1 MYLEKI
7 KINNFKGTKELEL
20 EFDKKLNS
28 IKGCNGT
35 GKSTV
40 KEAYLWVLGNE
51 YTNIIP
57 SENNREIPNLEIR
70 VAVTLNCGDYSYTL
84 SRVQKES
91 YKTNKETNEKE
102 KKGNESY
109 FYIDNIEYSKKEY
122 LERISNIFN
131 IDYKTLLVLSDKD
144 YFNLDHG
151 TSWKWND
158 RRELLLS
165 LCDKEVIEHLIK
177 GEKYN
182 LIREDVEKGT
192 NVQNLKKTVD
202 ASIKECKD
210 IKGKNMFIIE
220 KNEKDIIQYNQI
232 DVSKLNLRKAQIE
245 HELNANDTKKIETQI
260 SLLKS
265 QDNERLNSL
274 KIKLMEEKN
283 KGNEIIFRANE
294 LKATLV
300 DEAKVNEELEILKK
314 GAKCPTCHQDMPKE
328 YLDKKVKELENKLL
342 VNNETKDK
350 ISILREEYKPISDNI
365 KGLESQIND
374 FEPSIE
380 LIDLEDKLNTNFDRK
395 GLEEELN
402 AINRDLSF
410 QFTLKKLEEENEKLN
425 KDNFELT
432 KKENE
437 LLIKKQQIED
447 YVIDSMKL
455 IESSVNS
462 MFTNGVSFSLF
473 NANYNGTFDE
483 TCVAMYN
490 GKTYKE
496 CSTGEK
502 NVLNYEIVCALQN
515 KYDVS
520 LPIVID
526 DSESVTRQFID
537 YGKQLIKLKVAN
549 NEKLELVKGE

>member
-7 KINNFKGTKELEL
+7 KIQNFKGTKELEL
-20 EFDKKLNS
+20 DFDSKLNS
-28 IKGCNGT
+28 IRGSNGS
-35 GKSTV
+35 GKTTI

-51 YTNIIP
+51 FTNIIP
-57 SENNREIPNLEIR
+57 SKDNREIPNLDIKVEI
-70 VAVTLNCGDYSYTL
+70 VLNCGDYSYSL
-84 SRVQKES
+84 CRVQKET

-109 FYIDNIEYSKKEY
+109 FYIDNIEYGKKEY
-122 LERISNIFN
+122 LEKVSNIFN

-144 YFNLDHG
+144 YFNTDHG
-151 TSWKWND
+151 TSWKWNE
-158 RRELLLS
+158 RRELLLN
-165 LCDKEVIEHLIK
+165 LCDKTIIENLVDE
-177 GEKYN
+177 EKYS
-182 LIREDVEKGT
+182 LIRDDIKKGNNIQ
-192 NVQNLKKTVD
+192 NVKKTVES
-202 ASIKECKD
+202 SIRECKGT
-210 IKGKNMFIIE
+210 KERNMFIIQ
-220 KNEKDIIQYNQI
+220 KNEEDINKYKEI
-232 DVSKLNLRKAQIE
+232 DFSKLNIRKAQIE
-245 HELNANDTKKIETQI
+245 YELKANDTKEIETKI

-265 QDNERLNSL
+265 QDNERKNAL

-283 KGNEIIFRANE
+283 KGNSIISKANE

-300 DEAKVNEELEILKK
+300 DENKINEELEILKK

-328 YLDKKVKELENKLL
+328 YLDKKVKELESKLL
-342 VNNETKDK
+342 VNNEIKNK
-350 ISILREEYKPISDNI
+350 INVLREEYKPINESVQSLENQI
-365 KGLESQIND
+365 KD

-380 LIDLEDKLNTNFDRK
+380 LIDLEDKLNANFDRK

-402 AINRDLSF
+402 KVNQELSM
-410 QFTLKKLEEENEKLN
+410 QFTLKKLEEENQTLN
-425 KDNFELT
+425 NGNFELT

-455 IESSVNS
+455 IENSVNS

-483 TCVAMYN
+483 TCIALFN
-490 GKTYKE
+490 GKTYNV

-502 NVLNYEIVCALQN
+502 NILNYEIVCALQN
-515 KYDVS
+515 KYSVS
-520 LPIVID
+520 LPIFID
-526 DSESVTRQFID
+526 DSESVTKQFID

-549 NEKLELVKGE
+549 NENLELIKGE

>member
-1 MYLEKI
+1 MYLEKV
-7 KINNFKGTKELEL
+7 KIQNFKGTKELEL
-20 EFDKKLNS
+20 NFDSKLNS
-28 IKGCNGT
+28 IKGSNGS
-35 GKSTV
+35 GKTTI

-51 YTNIIP
+51 FTNIIP
-57 SENNREIPNLEIR
+57 SKDNREIPNLEIR
-70 VAVTLNCGDYSYTL
+70 VELNLNCGEFSYSL
-84 SRVQKES
+84 CRVQKES

-109 FYIDNIEYSKKEY
+109 FYIDNIEYGKKEY
-122 LERISNIFN
+122 LEKVSNIFN

-144 YFNLDHG
+144 YFNGEHG
-151 TSWKWND
+151 TSWKWNE
-158 RRELLLS
+158 RREMLLS
-165 LCDKEVIEHLIK
+165 LCNKEIIEHLIE
-177 GEKYN
+177 GEKYS
-182 LIREDVEKGT
+182 LIRDEVKKGT
-192 NVQNLKKTVD
+192 NIQNIKKSVES
-202 ASIKECKD
+202 SIKECKD
-210 IKGKNMFIIE
+210 NKKSNMIIIE
-220 KNEKDIIQYNQI
+220 KNEKDINEYKQI
-232 DVSKLNLRKAQIE
+232 DVSKLNIRKAKIE
-245 HELNANDTKKIETQI
+245 HELSVNDTKKIETQI

-265 QDNERLNSL
+265 QDNERLNAL

-283 KGNEIIFRANE
+283 KGNLIISKANE

-300 DEAKVNEELEILKK
+300 DENKVNEELEILKK

-328 YLDKKVKELENKLL
+328 YLDKKVKELESKLL
-342 VNNETKDK
+342 VNNETKNK
-350 ISILREEYKPISDNI
+350 INALREEYRPISESVQS
-365 KGLESQIND
+365 LESQIKD

-380 LIDLEDKLNTNFDRK
+380 LIDLEDKLNANFDRK

-402 AINRDLSF
+402 KINKDLSF
-410 QFTLKKLEEENEKLN
+410 QFTLKKLEDENENLN

-437 LLIKKQQIED
+437 LIIKKKQIED

-455 IESSVNS
+455 IENSVNS

-473 NANYNGTFDE
+473 NANYNGAFDE
-483 TCVAMYN
+483 TCIAMYN

-502 NVLNYEIVCALQN
+502 NILNYEIVCALQN
-515 KYDVS
+515 KYELS
-520 LPIVID
+520 LPIFID

-549 NEKLELVKGE
+549 NEKLELIKGE